1 MQVQRRRISE
11 LRSHPRQQS
20 TYGDL
25 SDREFL
31 TLKED
36 ISRRGVRQPIVVTH
50 DGTIVDGHQRVRA
63 CEELGIEE
71 IDAVISQDTE
81 QADIDEGFVLSN
93 LNRRQLDPLSKARA
107 LQSLMEIEYQRK
119 GKELNT
125 QHDGDFRDR
134 LAELLGGNISGRT
147 IDRYLQLL
155 RLPQAIQ
162 DAVSSG
168 DLPMTKALK
177 VESLDE
183 DSQEEIVR
191 RIAKGKRARDVVAE
205 YVVPK
210 KDVDTPEDL
219 YYVFIDFLKDN
230 VNALEAAAKSLPGS
244 AGSCET
250 TVAVLE
256 HTARFC
262 ETMRRLE
269 LEAGDEAEQST
280 LALLDGLGCSWPDTV
295 SGHESHR

>member
-1 MQVQRRRISE
+1 MQVQRRRIAD

-63 CEELGIEE
+63 CKELGIEE
-71 IDAVISQDTE
+71 IEAVISQDTE
-81 QADIDEGFVLSN
+81 QADVDEGFVRSN
-93 LNRRQLDPLSKARA
+93 LIRRQLDPLSKARA

-119 GKELNT
+119 GKELNA
-125 QHDGDFRDR
+125 QHDGDFRDQ
-134 LAELLGGNISGRT
+134 LAELLGGNVSGRT

-155 RLPQAIQ
+155 RLPQVIQ

-191 RIAKGKRARDVVAE
+191 RIAIGEKARSVVAE
-205 YVVPK
+205 YVKPK

-219 YYVFIDFLKDN
+219 YYALIDFLKNNLN
-230 VNALEAAAKSLPGS
+230 VLEADAKSLPGS

-250 TVAVLE
+250 TVAVLK
-256 HTARFC
+256 HTASFC
-262 ETMRRLE
+262 ETMQRLE
-269 LEAGDEAEQST
+269 LEAGDEAELRAS
-280 LALLDGLGCSWPDTV
+280 ALLDGLGCSWPDTV